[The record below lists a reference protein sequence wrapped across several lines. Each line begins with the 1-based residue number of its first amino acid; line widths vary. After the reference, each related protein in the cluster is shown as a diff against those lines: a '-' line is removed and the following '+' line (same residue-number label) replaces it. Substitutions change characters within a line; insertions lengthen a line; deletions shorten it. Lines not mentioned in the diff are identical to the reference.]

1 MKGEGW
7 RILKRIAPYAMI
19 VVGSFVYAL
28 GLNAFITANGLAEG
42 GLIGLSLLLYYKLH
56 ILTGLSFFLFNIPI
70 LVVGWRFFGHAFIAK
85 TLLGVAA
92 VSLFTILTIHTGQPV
107 HDRLLAALYGGVIC
121 GTGLGLIFRSG
132 GTTGGVDILARIA
145 RHYKGYSLGRL
156 MFASD
161 VVVISL
167 VALIL
172 GKEVAMYS
180 LVALFVSSR
189 AIDFVI
195 EGASRSRA
203 AMVISEKSTA
213 IADRIHAD
221 LGRGTTF
228 LHAKGGYTSQP
239 KTVLY
244 CVVGRHEVVR
254 LQQLVEQEDENAF
267 VVLNDVYDVMGEGF
281 TR

>member
-1 MKGEGW
+1 
-7 RILKRIAPYAMI
+7 MI
-19 VVGSFVYAL
+19 VIGSFVYAL
-28 GLNAFITANGLAEG
+28 GLNVFITANGLAEG

-56 ILTGLSFFLFNIPI
+56 ILTGVSFFLFNIPI
-70 LVVGWRFFGHAFIAK
+70 LIVGWRFFGHSFIAK
-85 TLLGVAA
+85 TLLGVAS
-92 VSLFTILTIHTGQPV
+92 VSLFTVLTVHSGQPV

-121 GTGLGLIFRSG
+121 GAGLGLIFRSG
-132 GTTGGVDILARIA
+132 GTTGGVDILARIV

-156 MFASD
+156 LFASD

-167 VALIL
+167 VAVIL

-203 AMVISEKSTA
+203 AIVISDRTDA
-213 IADRIHAD
+213 IARRIHAD

-228 LHAKGGYTSQP
+228 LQATGGYTSNP

-254 LQQLVEQEDENAF
+254 LQQLVEQEDANAF